1 MTMSTTLTRSNTFSE
16 ARARDVMLEVGA
28 DFYAVAAAGLISW
41 DDAQKW
47 TEEISFILIHQAAIR
62 FQIQLQCQGYAP
74 RALDYRVSA
83 DGSVLES
90 GTAGGINYFALPP
103 GTRATLYVEWNSYAR
118 DFVMVQQ
125 YLYARGWTPASA
137 VDGAMARDRVY
148 SKDQYGVVRSKV
160 GTWP

>member
-1 MTMSTTLTRSNTFSE
+1 MNMSATLTRSNTFSE

-74 RALDYRVSA
+74 RASNSKSSKFLGFPNRRKNDSAWEWRFYRPFS
-83 DGSVLES
+83 
-90 GTAGGINYFALPP
+90 
-103 GTRATLYVEWNSYAR
+103 
-118 DFVMVQQ
+118 
-125 YLYARGWTPASA
+125 
-137 VDGAMARDRVY
+137 
-148 SKDQYGVVRSKV
+148 RS
-160 GTWP
+160 